1 MELIDREPLLKKWGD
16 GCEYQDDC
24 HGDCSECAF
33 PSAVDDVK
41 NAPITDAVPF
51 EVINQYI
58 HMWKSRAKD
67 SSNRERAAYALMAYA
82 AEVILENY
90 KMLIGLGDAPPMD
103 GKTIEFKRWKM
114 FEEEER
120 YDAERNPGR

>member
-1 MELIDREPLLKKWGD
+1 MMSKP
-16 GCEYQDDC
+16 
-24 HGDCSECAF
+24 SE
-33 PSAVDDVK
+33 
-41 NAPITDAVPF
+41 AVPF

-90 KMLIGLGDAPPMD
+90 KMLISLGDAPPMD

-120 YDAERNPGR
+120 YDAERNSGR